1 MLTDW
6 SVNTPASSPPQ
17 EGFSGLIERI
27 TFHSEETG
35 FAVLRVKVKSHREL
49 VTVVGVLASVNA
61 GEWITTQGNW
71 VQDKE
76 HGLQFKAAFLKCNPP
91 TSREGIEKYLA
102 SGLIKGIGPV
112 YAKKLVEKFGEE
124 IFTVIDHYSVKLEEV
139 DGIGPARRQ
148 KIKAEGVEQK
158 AVREIMIF
166 RHPHGVSTS
175 RAVRIYK
182 AYGDMAI
189 ETVRANPYTLAKD
202 IHGIGFKSSDT
213 IAQKLGIARD
223 SIMRALAG
231 IMHALLEA
239 TGDGHCAL
247 PKEEL
252 IEQAAKL
259 LEIDVAIVREALER
273 LLLDG
278 ELVYEPIGGHDLIY
292 LPYLRRAEDGIAGLL
307 RKSASAP
314 SCLPPIDVEKAI
326 AWCQQKT
333 GKQLAATQ
341 QQALQKALESRVL
354 VITGGPGVGK
364 TTLVHSILLIL
375 RAKKLR
381 CLLCAPTG
389 RAAKRLR
396 EATGVEAKTI
406 HRLLEFQP
414 ASGGF
419 ARNAAH
425 PLECDVLVAD
435 ETSMID
441 VPLMHKLIQ
450 ALPERAHLLIV
461 GDVDQLPSIGPG
473 SALADIIRSAVV
485 PAVRLR
491 EIFRQAASSR
501 IITNAHRINAGQMPQ
516 LQQPGEESD
525 FFFIEREEPESIQP
539 TILELVKERIPGKLR
554 LDPILD
560 VQVLCPMNRG
570 NLGRRGMNVFWQDGL
585 NPRQGDEPVVERFGW
600 QFRLRDKV
608 IQTENNYDKEVFNGD
623 IGQIIK
629 IEPEERELTIRFDDR
644 DVPYDFGELDEV
656 SLAYA
661 ITIHKSQGSE
671 FPAVVIPLA
680 MQHYMLLQRN
690 LVYTAITRGRK
701 MVVLVGQKRAFASAV
716 RNDNIGQRFSGLYDR
731 LVASQIDPSG
741 RSYSN

>member
-1 MLTDW
+1 M
-6 SVNTPASSPPQ
+6 NTPPPSPPQ

-35 FAVLRVKVKSHREL
+35 FAVLRVKVKGHREL
-49 VTVVGVLASVNA
+49 VTVVGALASVNA
-61 GEWITTQGNW
+61 GEWVTAQGNW

-76 HGLQFKAAFLKCNPP
+76 RGLQFKATFLKCSPP
-91 TSREGIEKYLA
+91 TSREGIEKYLG

-124 IFTVIDHYSVKLEEV
+124 VFTVIDQYSVKLEEV
-139 DGIGPARRQ
+139 DGIGPGRRQ
-148 KIKAEGVEQK
+148 KIKAAWAEQK
-158 AVREIMIF
+158 AVRDIMIF
-166 RHPHGVSTS
+166 LHSHGVGTN

-182 AYGDMAI
+182 AYGDNAI
-189 ETVRANPYTLAKD
+189 ETVRANPYILAKD
-202 IHGIGFKSSDT
+202 IHGIGFKSAD
-213 IAQKLGIARD
+213 IVAQKLGIARD

-239 TGDGHCAL
+239 TGQGHCAL
-247 PKEEL
+247 PKEVL
-252 IEQAAKL
+252 VEQAAKL

-278 ELVYEPIGGHDLIY
+278 ELVYEPIGGQDLIY
-292 LPYLRRAEDGIAGLL
+292 LPYLRRAEDGIASLL
-307 RKSASAP
+307 RKLASAP

-326 AWCQQKT
+326 TWCQRQT
-333 GKQLAATQ
+333 GKELAATQ
-341 QQALQKALESRVL
+341 KEALQKALESRVL

-364 TTLVHSILLIL
+364 TTLVDSILLIL
-375 RAKKLR
+375 RAKKLC

-389 RAAKRLR
+389 RAARRLS

-419 ARNAAH
+419 ARSVAY

-461 GDVDQLPSIGPG
+461 GDVDQLPSVGPG
-473 SALADIIRSAVV
+473 SALADIIRSEVV
-485 PAVRLR
+485 PTVRLR

-501 IITNAHRINAGQMPQ
+501 IVTNAHRINAGQMPQ
-516 LQQPGEESD
+516 LPQPGEESD
-525 FFFIEREEPESIQP
+525 FFFIERDEPESIQP

-570 NLGRRGMNVFWQDGL
+570 SIGARAMNVFLQDGL
-585 NPRQGDEPVVERFGW
+585 NARRGDEPMVERFGW

-623 IGQIIK
+623 IGQVVRIDPDERELAIRF
-629 IEPEERELTIRFDDR
+629 EEREVL
-644 DVPYDFGELDEV
+644 YDFNELDEL

-671 FPAVVIPLA
+671 FPAVVVPLA
-680 MQHYMLLQRN
+680 MQHYLLLQRN
-690 LVYTAITRGRK
+690 LVYTAMTRGRRF
-701 MVVLVGQKRAFASAV
+701 VVLVGQKKALTIAV
-716 RNDNIGQRFSGLYDR
+716 RNDRAAERFSGLYDR
-731 LVASQIDPSG
+731 LVTSQIDPSG
-741 RSYSN
+741 RSHRN